1 MYSLSVCLI
10 VCLVVLRAWRPQV
23 GLDVLYLVLPPG
35 EQTKSRETKAMIE
48 DWMFSKNCGR
58 DTLLLAF
65 GGGVMGDLCG
75 YVASGY
81 MRGIPFVQLPT
92 SFLAMVDS
100 SIGGKTGIDTPAGK
114 NLLGA
119 FHRPQA
125 VLIDLSLLLTLPQ
138 RELCNGMA
146 ESIKVR
152 GLQRQSRAPFLLSAQ
167 FSSLRLL
174 SLFFCFFLLKPRASI
189 LPLLPTFLVGRILPR
204 RAEQPAECV
213 PPHGRARFGPG
224 WGRRA
229 PLLVFSLP
237 PPSHGWGLGAS
248 KCGQAGRA
256 ESAGIPFAFLCGT
269 PVGLWC
275 YDFWTFP
282 SLSFLRFIH
291 PLPLLFPYAYVDASF
306 YRSRQLLCFF

>member
-1 MYSLSVCLI
+1 MGGARHSCVFTICLDCLI
-10 VCLVVLRAWRPQV
+10 FFLRACRPQI

-119 FHRPQA
+119 FHRPLA

-152 GLQRQSRAPFLLSAQ
+152 WLQRQSRAPLCFSAHTQ
-167 FSSLRLL
+167 PAMLSSLRLR
-174 SLFFCFFLLKPRASI
+174 SLFFCFFFLLLKPRASI

-204 RAEQPAECV
+204 RAEQPAECA
-213 PPHGRARFGPG
+213 PPHGRARFGP
-224 WGRRA
+224 
-229 PLLVFSLP
+229 L
-237 PPSHGWGLGAS
+237 
-248 KCGQAGRA
+248 AGGVAR
-256 ESAGIPFAFLCGT
+256 PTCFL
-269 PVGLWC
+269 
-275 YDFWTFP
+275 F
-282 SLSFLRFIH
+282 SFLLRNNKK
-291 PLPLLFPYAYVDASF
+291 AA
-306 YRSRQLLCFF
+306 RAGGTG